1 MKTCSSTLFR
11 ILTIAA
17 ILCQLSHGDG
27 WAMEHNLAAPC
38 GDRCSPPLTPLL
50 SFRSPQSEDML
61 FANGA
66 TIEIVCQSGL
76 RSVAL
81 TWRLHRNMVQKPFR
95 AGKAEPLLAN
105 RFRIAI
111 ATAGLHP
118 GSYDL
123 RVELDTGLENQEKDL
138 LLQRP
143 VRGVC
148 TFGWQADR
156 MAIAQTRPADFKAF
170 WDKAKADYAK
180 VPLDP
185 QEGPM
190 QRFGPQAIAEY
201 NVKGA
206 CLPPDFDPEGH
217 RAKTVESCKVNFA
230 GPDGGRV
237 YGWLAKPEGQGP
249 FPAMLVLP
257 GAGFA
262 ARPRPLEHARHG
274 YLALDVQIHGQ
285 DVDLPKYEPLPGY
298 RDERVFEPSE
308 KFYFYNVYLRVW
320 RGLNYLVSRPDVDA
334 KRIGK

>member
-1 MKTCSSTLFR
+1 MKTCWSSLSR
-11 ILTIAA
+11 ILTLVA
-17 ILCQLSHGDG
+17 ILCRLGPSDG
-27 WAMEHNLAAPC
+27 QAMEHNLAAPW

-61 FANGA
+61 FAEGA

-81 TWRLHRNMVQKPFR
+81 TWSLHRNMVQKPFR

-118 GSYDL
+118 GFYDL

-156 MAIAQTRPADFKAF
+156 MAIAETRPADFKAF
-170 WDKAKADYAK
+170 WDKAKAGYAK

-185 QEGPM
+185 KEGPM

-217 RAKTVESCKVNFA
+217 RAETVESCKVNFA
-230 GPDGGRV
+230 GPHGGRV
-237 YGWLAKPEGQGP
+237 YGWLAKPVGQGP

-274 YLALDVQIHGQ
+274 YLRWTCRSTARTWICPSTSNCRAIMMDRFSSRTRNTISTTSTSA
-285 DVDLPKYEPLPGY
+285 PG
-298 RDERVFEPSE
+298 R
-308 KFYFYNVYLRVW
+308 
-320 RGLNYLVSRPDVDA
+320 A
-334 KRIGK
+334 